1 MLGNFGVLGYIV
13 IMDTKTHFP
22 DHGEP
27 NTYEE
32 GVHLNKREKL
42 MLALV
47 VGGMGLLMVLILIG
61 IGF

>member
-1 MLGNFGVLGYIV
+1 
-13 IMDTKTHFP
+13 MDTKTHFP